1 MSVAATVFVVRD
13 VLKNVDYYR
22 DVLGFQIG
30 FTYGS
35 PVFYAGVER
44 DGAVIHLQAATHTK
58 RQPGQGSVYVFV
70 DTDIDVLF
78 REFVARGARVE
89 KEPQDYPYGMRDFNL
104 SDLDGND
111 LCFGMESKSATSR

>member
-13 VLKNVDYYR
+13 LDKSVDYYR
-22 DVLGFQIG
+22 DVLGFQVG

-35 PVFYAGVER
+35 PVFYAGLER
-44 DGAVIHLQAATHTK
+44 EGAVIHLQAASHTK
-58 RQPGQGSVYVFV
+58 RQAGQGSVYIFV
-70 DTDIDVLF
+70 DTDIDALF
-78 REFVARGARVE
+78 RELAGRGACVE

-111 LCFGMESKSATSR
+111 LCFGMESKTTR